1 MTTRNVAKSQFWY
14 LDSDTT
20 NVTAAAAAANPGTCT
35 LWLLSH
41 GERTMETLIPLNRYS
56 LFVELVNR
64 FLPSMQVEFEI
75 VLQNEFLIGLIPSVT
90 LRIDS
95 IP

>member
-1 MTTRNVAKSQFWY
+1 
-14 LDSDTT
+14 
-20 NVTAAAAAANPGTCT
+20 
-35 LWLLSH
+35 
-41 GERTMETLIPLNRYS
+41 METLIPLNRYS

-64 FLPSMQVEFEI
+64 LLPSMQVEFEI